1 VRRIPASVSAREADR
16 KVLCVASDV
25 GRQPCLFKGKERL
38 DVHST
43 LLDGVLQREVGVP
56 SMIVLLV
63 GGRSLPPSR
72 LLCSPL
78 ISVGGGGRYDVVV

>member
-1 VRRIPASVSAREADR
+1 M
-16 KVLCVASDV
+16 C
-25 GRQPCLFKGKERL
+25 
-38 DVHST
+38 T
-43 LLDGVLQREVGVP
+43 LLYWMVCSRERWGYIIP

-78 ISVGGGGRYDVVV
+78 LRWFGGGKGRRRMPARLQGK